1 MTLTLKLYDRHARKL
16 QRDTGIADG
25 TTETLAL
32 IKIVFDSVEG
42 HPKATLQITPLTGEA
57 PA

>member
-1 MTLTLKLYDRHARKL
+1 MSLTLNLYNRHARKL
-16 QRDTGIADG
+16 QRDLGVDSG
-25 TTETLAL
+25 TIEHLAL

-42 HPKATLQITPLTGEA
+42 HPKATLQVTPLTGEA